1 MNIQK
6 ISLPQIVSFSGKDDD
21 KKNIKKEPQTLK
33 QPEAS
38 AQDALDSMGRAQIIN
53 MPQRP
58 KKLKTIEEKCDYFID
73 KYKKKS
79 MLFNMAQVFY
89 YQHLKNSL
97 NQWKK

>member
-38 AQDALDSMGRAQIIN
+38 AQDALDSMGRAQIQKKNATILLIN
-53 MPQRP
+53 
-58 KKLKTIEEKCDYFID
+58 T
-73 KYKKKS
+73 KKKQ
-79 MLFNMAQVFY
+79 MLFNMAQVFH

-97 NQWKK
+97 NQEKT